1 VKAVA
6 EEFDPQKRP
15 GSRADGGPTKDRII
29 RFLGGKTT
37 LFILIVLLLAGV
49 NIMIFDKISFIFYPF
64 RVLFS
69 VVVLPIVLSAILFY
83 LLRPLLH
90 LLEQARIP
98 KTWGIAIIFLT
109 AIGLITLLVF
119 LVLPFLKLQFWKL
132 VDEFPTYFNELVLT
146 LDSFLSHSIFAPYY
160 NQLDINAAELLDS
173 GLENIGQ
180 MIADTLGG
188 IASGLTMFISKLT
201 GIILSIVTVPIIL
214 FYMLKD
220 GDKLPGYVMRLLPP
234 RMRDDAESIM
244 SDADKQISAYI
255 QGQILVAVC
264 IGTMVTIGFLIID
277 MKYALLLGVLAMFTS
292 VVPYLGPVIAI
303 TPAII
308 IAIVTS
314 PFMLVKLAVV
324 WTIVQLI
331 EGKFISPQ
339 IMGKT
344 LHIHPIT
351 IIFVL
356 LTGGSLFGI
365 PGVII
370 GIPGYAL
377 LKVLT
382 THLFKLLKLRYNK
395 YEVDVRMHYERP
407 SPKDH

>member
-1 VKAVA
+1 MAGKKEVQEDHEQIDEYGIPPKN
-6 EEFDPQKRP
+6 
-15 GSRADGGPTKDRII
+15 RII

-37 LFILIVLLLAGV
+37 LFILIVLLLVGLNV
-49 NIMIFDKISFIFYPF
+49 MIFDKISFIFYPIQ
-64 RVLFS
+64 VLFS
-69 VVVLPIVLSAILFY
+69 TVVLPIILATILYY
-83 LLRPLLH
+83 LLRPLLK
-90 LLEQARIP
+90 LIEKIKIP
-98 KTWGIAIIFLT
+98 KVWGILIIFLT

-132 VDEFPTYFNELVLT
+132 VDEFPTYFNQLILT
-146 LDSFLSHSIFAPYY
+146 LDSFFSNSLLAPYY
-160 NQLDINAAELLDS
+160 NQLDINAKELLDS

-180 MIADTLGG
+180 MVADALGG
-188 IASGLTMFISKLT
+188 IASGLTTFISTLT
-201 GIILSIVTVPIIL
+201 GIILSIVTVPFIL
-214 FYMLKD
+214 FYLLKD
-220 GDKLPGYVMRLLPP
+220 GDNLPKYVMRLLPP
-234 RMRDDAESIM
+234 RMRDDAQSIL
-244 SDADKQISAYI
+244 SDADHQISAYI
-255 QGQILVAVC
+255 QGQILVAMC

-277 MKYALLLGVLAMFTS
+277 LKYALLLGVLAMFTS

-303 TPAII
+303 TPALI

-314 PFMLVKLAVV
+314 PFMIVKLAIV
-324 WTIVQLI
+324 WTVVQLV

-356 LTGGSLFGI
+356 LTAGSLFGVA
-365 PGVII
+365 GVIL

-377 LKVLT
+377 LKVFV
-382 THLFKLLKLRYNK
+382 THLFQLLKVRYNK

-407 SPKDH
+407 NYDEKE